1 MQIIR
6 GNESDKEYF
15 DLQTTGS
22 AGLAFQVGTASATMY
37 ITFAKLDAVSVTE
50 GFLGVTI
57 ESWPEWDLNLCPRN
71 SN

>member
-15 DLQTTGS
+15 NLQTGS
-22 AGLAFQVGTASATMY
+22 AGLALQVGTASATMY
-37 ITFAKLDAVSVTE
+37 IRFAKLDAVSVTE

-57 ESWPEWDLNLCPRN
+57 ESWAEWDLNPCPLN